1 MSKATRA
8 SGAAALPVLLG
19 FSTTVLSALK
29 LRLERSRDRRSL
41 SAFDDFMLKDIGL
54 SRADL
59 FQAVPELVKQ
69 VRAAKA

>member
-19 FSTTVLSALK
+19 FSITVLSALK
-29 LRLERSRDRRSL
+29 LRLQRNRDRRSL

-54 SRADL
+54 TRADL
-59 FQAVPELVKQ
+59 FHAVSG
-69 VRAAKA
+69 RGRRHD